1 MGMAELGKE
10 NAAKIRK
17 AIYGTEIREL
27 LAQIAEIAGFQVDR
41 VNSLITENPQPSE
54 VVDARQGY
62 DVLLENL
69 LAKDKLILTK
79 ADQSYIATVLATA
92 VSGAPKDYF
101 YTLNALK
108 SYYPEGADGIFLVLE
123 SGHIY
128 IWNGEDWADAGKY
141 QSSVLPEQGIYPNNI
156 FGSEILNVLN
166 PNSVTNNKI
175 MGFSSNLY
183 YMEDPNF
190 VVTDYIIV
198 RYGQSYTIDKTSV
211 KGSVVAAFFDAQKNY
226 LSHVTADGDFITQ
239 TISVPAGAAFMRVNI
254 AVQDRVPAEVMIP
267 LGTKYP
273 DKFIS
278 YLKSKVNWIIPGND
292 SVGKDELTD
301 EFLQSLVYK
310 TDRIANVLNP
320 ETATIGSRIN
330 YTSNVT
336 YITDKNWA
344 YSDFI
349 PVKPGES
356 YTVDKTNSAGNAVAL
371 LFDENKNYLGRIDA
385 EKSFAMQTFTISNSE
400 AAFMRVNVTIQNR
413 SIDQV
418 MVYKGDT
425 YPTDYTAYG
434 LTTFYENLA
443 DDVKKRLYDIK
454 IPQLY
459 FPSTVYAL
467 KGETV
472 ELFYRGLISA
482 PNPYNY
488 FSKSSSLYN
497 QKPRKLELSSNTA
510 GEFSKYFIMY
520 HPETGKPLFRKDYT
534 LKVVDPANLIN
545 PDTEKN
551 VLMIGDSLTDNPT
564 YPSEVE
570 RRITQSDGTP
580 TGLGLSNYKFIGTRS
595 DGTNSNEGR
604 AGYTWT
610 DYLSAPEVKENPFW
624 NPNTNALDFVHYM
637 NSNGFT
643 GDLDYVTILL
653 GHNDVDV
660 LQSTNSSII
669 TKAKTFI
676 DALHRDYPNCK
687 MFLVGLNP
695 TSPYNN
701 RKDTYATNKVKM
713 ELSHMYEML
722 CLDPMYSDFLVYV
735 PATAQFDA
743 EYNMQH
749 TMLPANSRTAET
761 VKTCIDDVHPADSGY
776 FQFSDALVRAMVN
789 HF

>member
-1 MGMAELGKE
+1 MGMAEIGKE

-17 AIYGTEIREL
+17 AIYGAEIREL

-41 VNSLITENPQPSE
+41 VNSLIKENPQPSE
-54 VVDARQGY
+54 VVDARQGH

-69 LAKDKLILTK
+69 MAKDELILTK

-128 IWNGEDWADAGKY
+128 IWNGDDWADAGKY

-166 PNSVTNNKI
+166 PNAVTNNTI

-190 VVTDYIIV
+190 VVTDYISV
-198 RYGQSYTIDKTSV
+198 RYGQLYTIDKTSV
-211 KGSVVAAFFDAQKNY
+211 KDSVVAAFFDAQKNY
-226 LSHVTADGDFITQ
+226 LSHITADADFITQ
-239 TISVPAGAAFMRVNI
+239 TVSVPAGAAFMRVNI
-254 AVQDRVPAEVMIP
+254 AVQGRVPAEVMIA

-273 DKFIS
+273 DKFIP

-292 SVGKDELTD
+292 SVGRDELKD
-301 EFLQSLVYK
+301 DFLRNLVYK
-310 TDRIANVLNP
+310 TDRMANVLNP
-320 ETATIGSRIN
+320 ETATLGARIN
-330 YTSNVT
+330 YTTNVT
-336 YITDKNWA
+336 YITDQNWA
-344 YSDFI
+344 YSDYI
-349 PVKPGES
+349 PVKAGET
-356 YTVDKTNSAGNAVAL
+356 YTVDKTNTAGNVVAL
-371 LFDENKNYLGRIDA
+371 LFDKDQNYLGRINSTV
-385 EKSFAMQTFTISNSE
+385 SFAKQTFTIDHPD

-413 SIDQV
+413 NINQV

-443 DDVKKRLYDIK
+443 DDVKQKLYGINV
-454 IPQLY
+454 PELY

-467 KGETV
+467 KGEVV

-482 PNPYNY
+482 PDPYNY
-488 FSKSSSLYN
+488 FFKSSSLFN
-497 QKPRKLELSSNTA
+497 QKPRKLEVSSSTA
-510 GEFSKYFIMY
+510 GDFAKYFVVY
-520 HPETGKPLFRKDYT
+520 HPETGKQLFRKDYT

-545 PDTEKN
+545 PETTKN
-551 VLMIGDSLTDNPT
+551 VLMIGDSLTDYGVYT
-564 YPSEVE
+564 TEVE
-570 RRITQSDGTP
+570 RRITKTDGTP
-580 TGLGLSNYKFIGTRS
+580 AGLGLSNYRFIGTRT
-595 DGTNSNEGR
+595 DGTNANEGR

-610 DYLSAPEVKENPFW
+610 DYLSAPGARENPFW
-624 NPNTNALDFVHYM
+624 NPDTNALDFTYYIEH
-637 NSNGFT
+637 NSFT
-643 GDLDYVTILL
+643 GSLDYVTILL

-660 LQSTNSSII
+660 LQTSNANII
-669 TKAKTFI
+669 TKAKSFI
-676 DALHRDYPNCK
+676 DAIHAAYPNCK
-687 MFLVGLNP
+687 VFLIGLNP

-701 RKDTYATNKVKM
+701 RKDTYQTNKVKL
-713 ELSHMYEML
+713 ELSAMYEAL
-722 CLDPMYSDFLVYV
+722 SLEEKYKDSVIYV
-735 PATAQFDA
+735 PVPAQFDA

-749 TMLPANSRTAET
+749 TMVAVNNRSSEA
-761 VKTCIDDVHPADSGY
+761 VKTCTDLVHPATPGY
-776 FQFSDALVRAMVN
+776 LQIADAVVRALISN
-789 HF
+789 F